1 MSIPVQGRVTL
12 KDNQALVVLN
22 VATNNNQAEERP
34 RSDLEALLNRALRQ
48 EVPVHPTRLPLL
60 RKHLAAMVCN
70 VQKGVPLGPRGL
82 ARCLE
87 CSCRTKAAGV
97 LDKAKE
103 GGDSEASRPS
113 HCSTCTSAS
122 LNFHL
127 KCRVCSSYTSC
138 SAPPAHMHALTKV
151 LQLEDGKVSDSSSTS
166 DSSYSDSSSS
176 TSSEEEAMPEYVP
189 NPSLPPPP
197 EYPSD
202 DEYGMPNPSLGPQSD
217 RSPHG

>member
-48 EVPVHPTRLPLL
+48 EVPVHNPAPTPPQTPGGDGLQRPEG
-60 RKHLAAMVCN
+60 A
-70 VQKGVPLGPRGL
+70 PLGPRGL

-127 KCRVCSSYTSC
+127 KSRVCSS
-138 SAPPAHMHALTKV
+138 
-151 LQLEDGKVSDSSSTS
+151 
-166 DSSYSDSSSS
+166 
-176 TSSEEEAMPEYVP
+176 
-189 NPSLPPPP
+189 
-197 EYPSD
+197 
-202 DEYGMPNPSLGPQSD
+202 
-217 RSPHG
+217 